1 MKCGFVMCPLCCVCF
16 GVFAVLFG
24 SCVFLSQLCFG
35 HVFVVSRTNRMR
47 HMLLVVALLGSSL
60 GLIILTVRYFWE
72 FGSVAQR
79 LVKFMNLQTRK

>member
-1 MKCGFVMCPLCCVCF
+1 
-16 GVFAVLFG
+16 
-24 SCVFLSQLCFG
+24 
-35 HVFVVSRTNRMR
+35 
-47 HMLLVVALLGSSL
+47 MLLVVALLGSSL